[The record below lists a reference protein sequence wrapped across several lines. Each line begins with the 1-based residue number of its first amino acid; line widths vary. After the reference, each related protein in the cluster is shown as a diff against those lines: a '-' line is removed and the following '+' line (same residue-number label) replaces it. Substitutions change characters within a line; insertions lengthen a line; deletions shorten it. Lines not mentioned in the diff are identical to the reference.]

1 MYWLITISWGGS
13 FTAASTGQTWALA
26 NTLKKSWGGSRK
38 WYKNHLN
45 ANLSAGNSV
54 WKSLEI
60 LGVTFGIFNIRATI
74 SFPCHFP
81 RYKVPE
87 WDCAIAFDKLNDLMS
102 TPVYLDK
109 VASRVLVFV
118 PFQFS
123 SLYGIFCLVFWPFSA
138 AISTNMNFYG
148 TI

>member
-1 MYWLITISWGGS
+1 M
-13 FTAASTGQTWALA
+13 STCKYPK
-26 NTLKKSWGGSRK
+26 NESP
-38 WYKNHLN
+38 KNHLN

-148 TI
+148 TIMNKKRLTFYGLPNLWLTHIQGG